1 MLENRDTAWGALFA
15 DRHFER
21 DLVLC
26 GAFGIEIT
34 AVRFVK
40 SGLFGKLEFTS
51 RLWGQQE

>member
-51 RLWGQQE
+51 RL